1 MVSLAPVLQQALLPV
16 GSIMA
21 VGYLW
26 RRLRPGGVD
35 APTARRVIGALV
47 MYVFY
52 PALAFHTVVR
62 AAVNA
67 ELILAPLLTMF
78 AIVLGMALA
87 FGLFRQRFF
96 ALSGPAQLGALVI
109 GCGLPNI
116 VSLGIPVVQAL
127 FGPDGARY
135 AIYAD
140 ILGINPLF
148 WSLALWVAVRCGS
161 HGEQLQRPGQF
172 LRVLGRLPP
181 VWAFVF
187 GFALNLLQVPV
198 PPWLDKASGMLGYA
212 TMPAMLLTVGMSLA
226 FGHFRLHWRAMAGVA
241 LIKLALVP
249 VAVYG
254 LALALAGP
262 GELTVATT
270 LLMGMPTM
278 MAAMIL
284 SERFGLDTELLAA
297 VMVGSTLLYFVTL
310 PIGMA
315 LLL

>member
-16 GSIMA
+16 GGIMA
-21 VGYLW
+21 VGYVW
-26 RRLRPGGVD
+26 RRLRPGGID

-47 MYVFY
+47 MYVYY

-62 AAVNA
+62 AEVNA

-96 ALSGPAQLGALVI
+96 ALSGPAQLGALII

-116 VSLGIPVVQAL
+116 ISLGIPVVQAL

-135 AIYAD
+135 AIYSD

-148 WSLALWVAVRCGS
+148 WSLALWVAVRCGN
-161 HGEQLQRPGQF
+161 HGEHLQTPAQF
-172 LRVLGRLPP
+172 LRVLAKLPP
-181 VWAFVF
+181 IWAFVI
-187 GFALNLLQVPV
+187 GFALNVLGIPIA
-198 PPWLDKASGMLGYA
+198 PWLDKASSMLGYA

-226 FGHFRLHWRAMAGVA
+226 FGHFRLHWRPIAGVA
-241 LIKLALVP
+241 LIKLLLVP
-249 VAVYG
+249 LAVYG
-254 LALALAGP
+254 LAHAITGP

-310 PIGMA
+310 PVGMA
-315 LLL
+315 ILL

>member
-16 GSIMA
+16 GGIMG

-26 RRLRPGGVD
+26 RRLRPGGID

-47 MYVFY
+47 MYVYY

-62 AAVNA
+62 AEVNA

-78 AIVLGMALA
+78 AIVFGMALA

-116 VSLGIPVVQAL
+116 ISLGIPVVQAL
-127 FGPDGARY
+127 FGPGGARY
-135 AIYAD
+135 AIYSD

-148 WSLALWVAVRCGS
+148 WSLALWVAVRCGN
-161 HGEQLQRPGQF
+161 HGEQLQTPAQF
-172 LRVLGRLPP
+172 LRVLIRLPP
-181 VWAFVF
+181 IWAFVI
-187 GFALNLLQVPV
+187 GFALNVLGVPIA
-198 PPWLDKASGMLGYA
+198 PWLDKATSMLGYA

-226 FGHFRLHWRAMAGVA
+226 FGHFRLHWRPIAGVA
-241 LIKLALVP
+241 LIKLVLVP
-249 VAVYG
+249 LAVYG
-254 LALALAGP
+254 LAHAIAGP

-310 PIGMA
+310 PVGMGI
-315 LLL
+315 LL

>member
-1 MVSLAPVLQQALLPV
+1 MISLAPVLQQALLPV
-16 GSIMA
+16 GSIMG
-21 VGYLW
+21 VGYAL

-35 APTARRVIGALV
+35 APTLRRVIGTLV
-47 MYVFY
+47 MYVYY

-62 AAVNA
+62 AEVNA

-78 AIVLGMALA
+78 AIVVGMALA

-96 ALSGPAQLGALVI
+96 ALSGPAQLGALII

-116 VSLGIPVVQAL
+116 ISLGIPVLQAL
-127 FGPDGARY
+127 FGPHGARY
-135 AIYAD
+135 AIYSD

-148 WSLALWVAVRCGS
+148 WSLALWVAVRCGD
-161 HGEQLQRPGQF
+161 HGEQLHTPGQF
-172 LRVLGRLPP
+172 LRVLTRLPP
-181 VWAFVF
+181 IWAFVI
-187 GFALNLLQVPV
+187 GFVLNVLGVPIA
-198 PPWLDKASGMLGYA
+198 PWIDKATGMLGYA
-212 TMPAMLLTVGMSLA
+212 TMPAMLLTVGMSLS
-226 FGHFRLHWRAMAGVA
+226 FGHFRLHWRPIVGVSI
-241 LIKLALVP
+241 IKLVLVP
-249 VAVYG
+249 LAVYG
-254 LALALAGP
+254 AAYALAGAAQI
-262 GELTVATT
+262 TVATT